1 VSQEVWLLRHGDA
14 EHGDGDDAARR
25 LTEKGVR
32 QSRAA
37 GRALAALGP
46 EFNAVLA
53 SPRVRALDT
62 ARLAVE
68 AMGGGE
74 VEVHGSLSGGFDA
87 DDLAELL
94 AGFGSDARILLVG
107 HEPDFSQVV
116 HDVTGGRV
124 DLKKGGVAV
133 MRLARGSG
141 ELLALLRPAEVRR
154 IG

>member
-1 VSQEVWLLRHGDA
+1 VTQEVWLLRHGDA
-14 EHGDGDDAARR
+14 EPGNGDDAARR

-37 GRALAALGP
+37 GTALAALGV
-46 EFNAVLA
+46 EFDGVLA

-62 ARLAVE
+62 ARLVVGAL
-68 AMGGGE
+68 GGE
-74 VEVHGSLSGGFDA
+74 IETHEPLSGGFDA

-94 AGFGSDARILLVG
+94 AGFGADARILLVG
-107 HEPDFSQVV
+107 HESDFSQVV
-116 HDVTGGRV
+116 DDVTGGRV

-133 MRLARGSG
+133 VRLERGSG
-141 ELLALLRPAEVRR
+141 ELLALLRPAELKR